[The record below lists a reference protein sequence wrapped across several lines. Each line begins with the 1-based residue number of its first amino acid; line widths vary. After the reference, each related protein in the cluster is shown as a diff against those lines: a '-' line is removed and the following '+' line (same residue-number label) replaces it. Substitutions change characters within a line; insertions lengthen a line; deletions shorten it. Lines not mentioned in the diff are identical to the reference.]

1 MNIHFKDEE
10 LFNSLLKSSIFQC
23 EVGSGMYKTKTKDS
37 DTDIL
42 IIYLEGALNSN
53 SLYKTHHQLQFKKDN
68 IDYIF
73 TSLTQFVNNILSGD
87 STINYE
93 VLKSDEFKNNSK
105 YFKNLSELKI
115 FNSYNIITSYLGMAK
130 RDLKSLK
137 SSYTGKKLHHF
148 MRGVDFAYSI
158 NNNRNIFD
166 TLSNNR
172 DEYLTIKES
181 IDINDYLGKIDL
193 YELKMNNLRDIINR
207 KKFTFTYAS
216 KDILEVQEI
225 IYKIINKECFKVQ
238 NRINTDKLILEAI
251 LENKFNY

>member
-42 IIYLEGALNSN
+42 IIYLEGVLNSN

-93 VLKSDEFKNNSK
+93 VLKSDKFKNNSE

-115 FNSYNIITSYLGMAK
+115 FNNHNIIKSYLGIAK

-148 MRGVDFAYSI
+148 IRGVEFAYSI
-158 NNNRNIFD
+158 KNNLNIFD
-166 TLSNNR
+166 TLSDNR
-172 DEYLTIKES
+172 DELLKIKGS
-181 IDINDYLGKIDL
+181 TDINDYLGKIDL
-193 YELKMNNLRDIINR
+193 YEIKMNNLREIINR
-207 KKFTFTYAS
+207 ETFTYTS
-216 KDILEVQEI
+216 KDILEIQEI
-225 IYKIINKECFKVQ
+225 IYKIISKECFKVQ
-238 NRINTDKLILEAI
+238 NRLNIDKLILEAI